1 MTDAARSIC
10 ARRPILM
17 RLELRMEEKE
27 AVELINQVKKPKNK
41 RVVSDRIRSLT
52 IFKRKASMRPE
63 SRERRAQNSQHQMFS
78 TKEVQAR
85 RMTRIMELKK
95 TESLSKIRTS
105 QDQRRKARR
114 VRIYTKKM
122 RKPHQVERT
131 RWMMMNPRPDF
142 SSKTSSIESTPE
154 HL

>member
-1 MTDAARSIC
+1 
-10 ARRPILM
+10 
-17 RLELRMEEKE
+17 
-27 AVELINQVKKPKNK
+27 
-41 RVVSDRIRSLT
+41 
-52 IFKRKASMRPE
+52 
-63 SRERRAQNSQHQMFS
+63 MFS